1 MIKPLDD
8 HSPETLRE
16 QRKRFLAGGGIIQQ
30 IPNAVTTEQIMG
42 LKELQ
47 IRQAKAQ
54 LGTKAAARSKPGRA
68 SQIVL
73 KRKLEQL

>member
-1 MIKPLDD
+1 MTKPLDA
-8 HSPETLRE
+8 HSPEVIAAQVAAFE
-16 QRKRFLAGGGIIQQ
+16 ASGGKVQII
-30 IPNAVTTEQIMG
+30 ADGVTTEQIMG

-54 LGTKAAARSKPGRA
+54 LGTKAAARSKPGKA